1 MTYWLCDCVFQ
12 DLSEEAITRILADV
26 KIPEYRPSEKVSC
39 SVNLNF
45 TLSNKP
51 PPQNKNKKQNKT
63 RKQTTLIF
71 LMWLCS
77 YQCIETDETARKPD
91 QIKMPLSS
99 EEERDAITHL
109 EQAIATDRVTP
120 GMQILNIS
128 FFFFFTSE
136 GDTSWLTN
144 WKRESWSVTFVIN
157 DWSVC
162 PVNCAERLRMSPLQF
177 EKDDDSNGHMDFV
190 ASASSLRAI
199 MYSIEPADRLKTKR
213 IAGKI
218 IPAIATA
225 TAAVAG
231 LVSTDL
237 EILVWFLRIA
247 SSR

>member
-39 SVNLNF
+39 SVDLNF
-45 TLSNKP
+45 TLSNK

-71 LMWLCS
+71 LMWLCP

-128 FFFFFTSE
+128 FFFFFLRLKETQADWQIE
-136 GDTSWLTN
+136 NVKAGVLHLWLT
-144 WKRESWSVTFVIN
+144 IG
-157 DWSVC
+157 VC
-162 PVNCAERLRMSPLQF
+162 VL
-177 EKDDDSNGHMDFV
+177 
-190 ASASSLRAI
+190 
-199 MYSIEPADRLKTKR
+199 
-213 IAGKI
+213 
-218 IPAIATA
+218 
-225 TAAVAG
+225 
-231 LVSTDL
+231 
-237 EILVWFLRIA
+237 
-247 SSR
+247 

>member
-1 MTYWLCDCVFQ
+1 MRLCFSGSFWRGYYQ
-12 DLSEEAITRILADV
+12 DSCRCQDSRVQALRKSKLFCWSELYSFKQAPPHPPKKN
-26 KIPEYRPSEKVSC
+26 KI
-39 SVNLNF
+39 
-45 TLSNKP
+45 
-51 PPQNKNKKQNKT
+51 KKQNKT

-71 LMWLCS
+71 LMWLCP

-157 DWSVC
+157 DWSVSC
-162 PVNCAERLRMSPLQF
+162 KLCRTVTDE
-177 EKDDDSNGHMDFV
+177 
-190 ASASSLRAI
+190 
-199 MYSIEPADRLKTKR
+199 
-213 IAGKI
+213 
-218 IPAIATA
+218 
-225 TAAVAG
+225 
-231 LVSTDL
+231 STS
-237 EILVWFLRIA
+237 VWKGWW
-247 SSR
+247 

>member
-1 MTYWLCDCVFQ
+1 
-12 DLSEEAITRILADV
+12 
-26 KIPEYRPSEKVSC
+26 
-39 SVNLNF
+39 
-45 TLSNKP
+45 
-51 PPQNKNKKQNKT
+51 
-63 RKQTTLIF
+63 
-71 LMWLCS
+71 MWLCS

-128 FFFFFTSE
+128 FFFFFLRLKETQADWQIE
-136 GDTSWLTN
+136 NVKAGVLHLWLT
-144 WKRESWSVTFVIN
+144 IG
-157 DWSVC
+157 VC

-237 EILVWFLRIA
+237 EILMWFLRIA

>member
-39 SVNLNF
+39 SVDLNF

-71 LMWLCS
+71 LMWLCP

-128 FFFFFTSE
+128 FFFFFYV
-136 GDTSWLTN
+136 WRRHKLTD
-144 WKRESWSVTFVIN
+144 K
-157 DWSVC
+157 
-162 PVNCAERLRMSPLQF
+162 
-177 EKDDDSNGHMDFV
+177 
-190 ASASSLRAI
+190 
-199 MYSIEPADRLKTKR
+199 LKTWK
-213 IAGKI
+213 
-218 IPAIATA
+218 
-225 TAAVAG
+225 
-231 LVSTDL
+231 L
-237 EILVWFLRIA
+237 ECYICD
-247 SSR
+247 